1 MAGEAKPGF
10 YIAVAA
16 VVLGLVGF
24 AYYRYT
30 STSPPQSSSPA
41 APTETMSKLDKA
53 QSHELEGKLAAAV
66 EIPDLGPAGTYQMQG
81 DTLDVEISDWPGYA
95 PLLVANGGL
104 EPNPESYFFRKY
116 GFKLKITVSEAE
128 AEAWQAI
135 NSGKTAV
142 TVTTVDVIALYADQ
156 LKVEVPVQL
165 DFSRG
170 GDGILTRKDITSINQ
185 LKGKILTVAQFTE
198 SDFFVRFLAQEAG
211 LRVKPLQG
219 IHDPPDPERINLLFT
234 TTAFDAADV
243 FVNSL
248 KTGDSLISGAVT
260 WAPKTTEV
268 PQAYPNQVRLLTSN
282 RNLLVVADIVIV
294 NAGFAKQ
301 HPRIVKG
308 LVEGILMGV
317 EEMRTD
323 PERTLRVVAKA
334 FETTPEEM
342 RVLLQDVHLSNH
354 VENLLFFS
362 AEPGQI
368 GSFRDLYYSAV
379 YAYGKEVIKHAVP
392 PEKLVNRTYL
402 EEIAKDGL
410 FHGQQVR
417 LGPSKNAEKTEIL
430 ERDPLLT
437 KQIRFY
443 FEPNSTELDVKEAAN
458 QQALKDLTTLL
469 KLAPGSYLVL
479 RGHLDNSK
487 VAEFKQRGEA
497 FFRRQA
503 VRAVEESKK
512 RAESVKTVL
521 IKQHN
526 VDAGRLDTEGRGWD
540 EPLPGAKSD
549 ENRRV
554 EVLLF
559 TLE

>member
-1 MAGEAKPGF
+1 MK
-10 YIAVAA
+10 
-16 VVLGLVGF
+16 
-24 AYYRYT
+24 R
-30 STSPPQSSSPA
+30 
-41 APTETMSKLDKA
+41 
-53 QSHELEGKLAAAV
+53 
-66 EIPDLGPAGTYQMQG
+66 
-81 DTLDVEISDWPGYA
+81 
-95 PLLVANGGL
+95 
-104 EPNPESYFFRKY
+104 
-116 GFKLKITVSEAE
+116 E

-135 NSGKTAV
+135 NSGKNAV
-142 TVTTVDVIALYADQ
+142 TVTTVDVLALYADQ
-156 LKVEVPVQL
+156 LKVEVPIQL

-170 GDGILTRKDITSINQ
+170 GDGILVRKDITSINQ

-198 SDFFVRFLAQEAG
+198 SDFFIRFLAQEAG
-211 LRVKPLQG
+211 LGVKPLKG
-219 IHDPPDPERINLLFT
+219 MDDPPDPERINLLFT

-243 FVNSL
+243 FVSSL
-248 KTGDSLISGAVT
+248 QNGDDISGAVT
-260 WAPKTTEV
+260 WAPKTMEV
-268 PQAYPNQVRLLTSN
+268 PQAHPNQVRLLTSN
-282 RNLLVVADIVIV
+282 RNLLVVADILIV

-323 PERTLRVVAKA
+323 PDRTVRIVAKA
-334 FETTPEEM
+334 FDTPPEEM
-342 RVLLQDVHLSNH
+342 RALLQDVHLSNH
-354 VENLLFFS
+354 AENLLFFS
-362 AEPGQI
+362 SEPGQI

-379 YAYGKEVIKHAVP
+379 YAYGKEVIKNAAP

-402 EEIAKDGL
+402 DEIAKDGL
-410 FHGQQVR
+410 FQGQRVT
-417 LGPSKNAEKTEIL
+417 LGPSKNAEKSEIL

-443 FEPNSTELDVKEAAN
+443 FEPNSTELDVKDATN

-469 KLAPGSYLVL
+469 KLAPGSYLL
-479 RGHLDNSK
+479 MRGHLDNSK
-487 VAEFKQRGEA
+487 VAEFQQRGEA

-521 IKQHN
+521 AKQYN
-526 VDAGRLDTEGRGWD
+526 VDAVRLDTEGRGWD
-540 EPLPGAKSD
+540 DPLPGAKPD

>member
-10 YIAVAA
+10 YVAVAV

-24 AYYRYT
+24 AYYRYNY
-30 STSPPQSSSPA
+30 TSPSQSSSPLTA
-41 APTETMSKLDKA
+41 TETTSKPNETRSD
-53 QSHELEGKLAAAV
+53 ELEGKLAASV
-66 EIPDLGPAGTYQMQG
+66 EIPDLGPAGTYQLQG

-95 PLLVANGGL
+95 PLIVANGGL
-104 EPNPESYFFRKY
+104 EPNPDSYFFRKY

-135 NSGKTAV
+135 NSGKNAV
-142 TVTTVDVIALYADQ
+142 SVTTVDVLALYADQ
-156 LKVEVPVQL
+156 LKVEVPIQL

-198 SDFFVRFLAQEAG
+198 SDFFIRFLAQEAG
-211 LRVKPLQG
+211 LEVKPLQG
-219 IHDPPDPERINLLFT
+219 MSDPPDPERINLLFT

-243 FVNSL
+243 FVSSL
-248 KTGDSLISGAVT
+248 KNGDNMISGAVT

-323 PERTLRVVAKA
+323 PERTLRIVTKA
-334 FETTPEEM
+334 FATTPEEM
-342 RVLLQDVHLSNH
+342 RALLQDVHLSNH
-354 VENLLFFS
+354 AENLLFFS
-362 AEPGQI
+362 SEPGQI

-379 YAYGKEVIKHAVP
+379 YAYGKEVIKNVVP
-392 PEKLVNRTYL
+392 PEKLVNRAYL
-402 EEIAKDGL
+402 EELARDGL
-410 FHGQQVR
+410 FQGQRVT

-443 FEPNSTELDVKEAAN
+443 FEPNSTELDVKDATN

-469 KLAPGSYLVL
+469 KLAPGSYLLL

-521 IKQHN
+521 IKQYN
-526 VDAGRLDTEGRGWD
+526 VDAVRLDTEGRGWD

>member
-1 MAGEAKPGF
+1 MAGKAKPRF
-10 YIAVAA
+10 YVAVI
-16 VVLGLVGF
+16 VVIFGLIGF
-24 AYYRYT
+24 AFYRYT
-30 STSPPQSSSPA
+30 HMLPPPDSSPSTA
-41 APTETMSKLDKA
+41 IDTTNKPTET
-53 QSHELEGKLAAAV
+53 QPNEREGKLAAST
-66 EIPDLGPAGTYQMQG
+66 EIPNLGPPGTYQLQG

-95 PLLVANGGL
+95 PLIVANGGL
-104 EPNPESYFFRKY
+104 EPNPDSYFARKY

-128 AEAWQAI
+128 AEAWQAV

-142 TVTTVDVIALYADQ
+142 TVTTVDVLALYADQ
-156 LKVEVPVQL
+156 LKVEVPIQL

-185 LKGKILTVAQFTE
+185 LKGKTLTVAQFTE
-198 SDFFVRFLAQEAG
+198 SDFFIRFLAQEAG
-211 LRVKPLQG
+211 LNVKPLQG
-219 IHDPPDPERINLLFT
+219 LDDPTDPERINLLFT
-234 TTAFDAADV
+234 ATAFDAADV
-243 FVNSL
+243 FVNTL
-248 KTGDSLISGAVT
+248 KSGNTAISGAVT

-268 PQAYPNQVRLLTSN
+268 PQTYPHQVRLLTSN
-282 RNLLVVADIVIV
+282 RNLLIVADIVIV

-308 LVEGILMGV
+308 LVEGILVGE
-317 EEMRTD
+317 EEMRID

-334 FETTPEEM
+334 FDTTPEKI
-342 RVLLQDVHLSNH
+342 RALLQDVHLSNH
-354 VENLLFFS
+354 AENLLFFS
-362 AEPGQI
+362 SEPGQI

-379 YAYGKEVIKHAVP
+379 YAYGKEVIKNATP

-410 FHGQQVR
+410 FQGQQVT

-443 FEPNSTELDVKEAAN
+443 FEPNSTELEVKDATN
-458 QQALKDLTTLL
+458 QQALKDLMTLL
-469 KLAPGSYLVL
+469 KLTPGSYLL
-479 RGHLDNSK
+479 MRGHLDNSK

-512 RAESVKTVL
+512 RADSVKAVL

-526 VDAGRLDTEGRGWD
+526 ADAVRLDTEGRGWD
-540 EPLPGAKSD
+540 EPLPGTKPD